1 MAQNI
6 YVTLFWTGK
15 YAEASGGW
23 VARGPVSPLLKVRAL
38 FSTIWSVL
46 NMACVEVS
54 GFCASMASLLRRVGL
69 LAAGAVGWGPLKC
82 SDVWVGV
89 LLRGA
94 SRKGISSLRCKYFV
108 SIACSSKLTKNKHNS
123 YWTSPVS
130 WDVHR
135 LPYVCLVLLG
145 KWGEHCKLPPELVAI
160 FSLMAPIAPA
170 AVVLTGNADLGCGW
184 PLWYCTIGARIGA
197 GLRVGEGRWLCMC
210 IGGSLLRDEDRLWG
224 MLKPALL

>member
-23 VARGPVSPLLKVRAL
+23 VARGPVSPLLKVRTL

-123 YWTSPVS
+123 YWTLPVS
-130 WDVHR
+130 WDVD
-135 LPYVCLVLLG
+135 CLTCFLFCFANGEKIANCPLNLLQYFP
-145 KWGEHCKLPPELVAI
+145 WWRPSPQ
-160 FSLMAPIAPA
+160 
-170 AVVLTGNADLGCGW
+170 
-184 PLWYCTIGARIGA
+184 
-197 GLRVGEGRWLCMC
+197 
-210 IGGSLLRDEDRLWG
+210 LLSS
-224 MLKPALL
+224 